1 MIEYVDSVKGVRAEA
16 LQGFFAGWGR
26 RPTPERL
33 RQILSASAEV
43 VLAREAESGRVV
55 GFITA
60 ISDGISCAYIPHLE
74 VLEGY
79 RGQGIGTEL
88 VRRLLLKLEHLYMID
103 LMCDEDLQPFYARL
117 GFQTY
122 HGMIRRNYARQGC
135 E

>member
-1 MIEYVDSVKGVRAEA
+1 MIQYVYSPDGFTEDN

-26 RPTPERL
+26 RPSPQTLLAIL
-33 RQILSASAEV
+33 RASV
-43 VLAREAESGRVV
+43 HIVLAVEAKSRRVV
-55 GFITA
+55 GYVTA

-74 VLEGY
+74 VLEAY
-79 RGQGIGTEL
+79 RGQGIGTQL

-103 LMCDEDLQPFYARL
+103 LICDEDLRPFYTRL

-135 E
+135 D